1 MEDCAKSR
9 GLISKENLYAWVTR
23 IWVASPGPPRVSRKI
38 TGNMLNVQM
47 VDSRI
52 TVVETGRSPGRV
64 MWRNRCQ
71 AVAPSISAAS
81 YCSLGMDCRPPSRA
95 TIMNGTPSHTLT
107 AMTENFAQVGS
118 LSHGIPS
125 TPAPERILLSSPRS
139 SL

>member
-38 TGNMLNVQM
+38 TGNMLKVQM
-47 VDSRI
+47 VESRT
-52 TVVETGRSPGRV
+52 TVVETGRSPGSV

-81 YCSLGMDCRPPSRA
+81 
-95 TIMNGTPSHTLT
+95 
-107 AMTENFAQVGS
+107 
-118 LSHGIPS
+118 
-125 TPAPERILLSSPRS
+125 
-139 SL
+139 